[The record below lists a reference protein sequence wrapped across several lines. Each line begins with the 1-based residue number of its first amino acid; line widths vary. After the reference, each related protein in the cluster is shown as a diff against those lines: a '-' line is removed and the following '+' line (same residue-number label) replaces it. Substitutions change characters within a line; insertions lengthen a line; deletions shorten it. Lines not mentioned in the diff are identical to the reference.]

1 VNDVKKVIAKLPFK
15 RQTLFFSATMP
26 PEITKLANTILYKPE
41 KVEVT
46 PVSSTAE
53 TIKQAVYF
61 VDKNNKRIIYTYKMA
76 PGISEVK
83 GGINVLT
90 NLNYPKEIIDRTLAE
105 SK

>member
-1 VNDVKKVIAKLPFK
+1 
-15 RQTLFFSATMP
+15 M
-26 PEITKLANTILYKPE
+26 
-41 KVEVT
+41 VT
-46 PVSSTAE
+46 D
-53 TIKQAVYF
+53 